1 MKNEDPWFFDLR
13 AEAYA
18 KLVLTEQ
25 HDVRSYDGSDVG
37 VDLLVEIRTN
47 NAARPR
53 RFGVQLVP
61 YLDLP
66 DLKDADERVLS
77 HFGRNSD
84 EATLPVCA
92 FVIGVRKPEG
102 VYRWIVEP
110 VVADE
115 QAVLRRDVPA
125 DWHPL
130 DGSSVGCLIAQ
141 VNAWYDAL
149 NGAVPVKARGPRSK
163 TQA

>member
-13 AEAYA
+13 ADAYA
-18 KLVLTEQ
+18 KLVLTER
-25 HDVRSYDGSDVG
+25 HDVRPSDGTDVG
-37 VDLLVEIRTN
+37 IDLLVEIRTS

-61 YLDLP
+61 SLDLP

-77 HFGRNSD
+77 QFGRNSH
-84 EATLPVCA
+84 EETLPICV

-102 VYRWIVEP
+102 VYRWILEP
-110 VVADE
+110 VVADG
-115 QAVLRRDVPA
+115 QAVLRRDVTTN
-125 DWHPL
+125 WTPL
-130 DGSSVGCLIAQ
+130 DSPGVARLIAQ

-149 NGAVPVKARGPRSK
+149 NGAGTGKTRGQRSK
-163 TQA
+163 T